1 MPRRA
6 QCVSLA
12 SLICQIL
19 AMRAVSQPEPILIC
33 LKTSVL
39 NQTQITTNCDDVF
52 YIKITMWSILISSFF
67 QKPASSRLAETVTTI
82 WVSHA
87 IVWKASFGTIHH
99 LTYKKWQKCQNVR
112 FITLYI
118 PEPQNRNWQQ
128 TKIIKA
134 ETPLNIVSL
143 QLENENSTA
152 ASDRS

>member
-1 MPRRA
+1 MRQLGQFDLSDTRHESSKPTRA
-6 QCVSLA
+6 NFNLFKDFCPKSN
-12 SLICQIL
+12 
-19 AMRAVSQPEPILIC
+19 P
-33 LKTSVL
+33 
-39 NQTQITTNCDDVF
+39 NYNNGVF
-52 YIKITMWSILISSFF
+52 YLKITMLSILISSFF

>member
-1 MPRRA
+1 MRQLGQFDLSDTRHESSKPTRA
-6 QCVSLA
+6 NFNLFKDFCSK
-12 SLICQIL
+12 SN
-19 AMRAVSQPEPILIC
+19 P
-33 LKTSVL
+33 
-39 NQTQITTNCDDVF
+39 NYNNGVF
-52 YIKITMWSILISSFF
+52 YLKITMLSILISSFF

-134 ETPLNIVSL
+134 ETSLNIVSL